1 MIIPLINKIRRNMKL
16 RNAFL
21 LAVVVAG
28 ASIAALCPKPTPAG
42 KDAVILQ
49 KMVEVLGQLHFN
61 PQDTNVD
68 FSKKVYKVYLDRLDG
83 SRRFLT
89 QQDVD
94 QLKNYENKIGD
105 AVRTQDFTFYTL
117 SQKLLDAGIVKAET
131 YYNAA
136 LTAPLDFTINE
147 KINIDSDK
155 KPYAKNDDEL
165 KDMWRKMIKYDVET
179 RLSNKLDDKIKGK
192 TDVKD
197 KSDEELKKAALTET
211 TKSYN
216 DYFKRLKKVK
226 PNNRFGVYL
235 NSIANVYDPHTEYF
249 EPVDKQAFDIR
260 MSGRLIGIGARLQTD
275 LETDFTKVTDIVIG
289 GPAYKE
295 GELKEGD
302 LVMKVGQGDKEP
314 VDVAG
319 MNIDEVVSMIRGEL
333 GKQVRLTVKSKIDG
347 KVKTIP
353 IIREEIVVDEGF
365 ARSLIIESEKTSE
378 KIGYIKLPM
387 FYADFER
394 EDGHQCA
401 EDIEIEV
408 KKLQQAGVKGI
419 ILDLRNNGGGS
430 LRDVVKMAGQ
440 FIESGPIVQ
449 VKNRL
454 DRPEVMSDTD
464 PTVQYNGPLIIMQN
478 EFSAS
483 ASEIMAAALQDYGR
497 AIIVGTNSY
506 GKGTV
511 QRFFDLDRALT
522 GSTDLKPLGQI
533 KVTIQKFYRVN
544 GGATQLKGVAPD
556 ILLPDSYMNIPSG
569 EKDNEYPMPWTQ
581 IKPVRYAQNVVDF
594 SKVLPKIIENSKKRV
609 DASPVFKA
617 IIENAKLIKQ
627 QRDRSEETLN
637 LATYIATEK
646 KQQEY
651 SKKLNNLIK
660 MNDESGDEITSVTS
674 KSTEVTKDKKD
685 KKTLVER
692 LYAENLQ
699 VDLDKL
705 TAAKDSSKIIRN
717 TDWLKNV
724 KNDAQLQETLFIMKD
739 LIQNATFK
747 TAYADVKKN

>member
-1 MIIPLINKIRRNMKL
+1 MKL

-21 LAVVVAG
+21 LAAVVAG
-28 ASIAALCPKPTPAG
+28 ASIAALCPKPIPAN

-61 PQDTNVD
+61 PANTDAD
-68 FSKKVYKVYLDRLDG
+68 FSKKVFKVYLDRLDG

-94 QLKNYENKIGD
+94 QLKPYENKVAE
-105 AVRTQDFTFYTL
+105 AVNTQDFTFYNL
-117 SQKLLDAGIVKAET
+117 SQKLLDAGVAKAET

-136 LTAPLDFTINE
+136 LAAPIDFTVNE
-147 KINIDSDK
+147 KVIIDSDK
-155 KPYAKNDDEL
+155 KPYAKNDEEL
-165 KDMWRKMIKYDVET
+165 KDAWRKMIKYDVET
-179 RLSNKLDDKIKGK
+179 RLANKLDDKAKAK
-192 TDVKD
+192 ADVKD
-197 KSDEELKKAALTET
+197 KSEDELKKAALAET

-226 PNNRFGVYL
+226 ANNRFGVYL

-249 EPVDKQAFDIR
+249 EPVDKQNFDIS
-260 MSGRLIGIGARLQTD
+260 MAGRLIGIGARLQTD

-289 GPAYKE
+289 GPAYKQ

-302 LVMKVGQGDKEP
+302 LVMKVGQGDKEA

-333 GKQVRLTVKSKIDG
+333 GKEVRLTVKGKTDG
-347 KVKTIP
+347 KVKVIP
-353 IIREEIVVDEGF
+353 IIREEIIVDEGF
-365 ARSLIIESEKTSE
+365 VKSLIVESDKNSD
-378 KIGYIKLPM
+378 KIGYIKLPK

-401 EDIEIEV
+401 EDVEQEV
-408 KKLQQAGVKGI
+408 NKLKQAGVKGI
-419 ILDLRNNGGGS
+419 IIDLRNNGGGS

-449 VKNRL
+449 VKNRT
-454 DRPEVMSDTD
+454 DRPDVMNDTD
-464 PTVQYNGPLIIMQN
+464 PNVQYNGPLIIMQN

-483 ASEIMAAALQDYGR
+483 ASEIMTAALQDYGR

-522 GSTDLKPLGQI
+522 GNTDLKPLGQI

-544 GGATQLKGVAPD
+544 GGATQLKGVTPD

-581 IKPVRYAQNVVDF
+581 ISPVRYSQNVVDF
-594 SKVLPKIIENSKKRV
+594 SKVLPKIVENSKKRV

-617 IIENAKLIKQ
+617 VIENAKLIKQ

-637 LATYIATEK
+637 LTTYMATEK

-660 MNDESGDEITSVTS
+660 MNDDGGDEVANI
-674 KSTEVTKDKKD
+674 STNGSGVIDAKKD
-685 KKTLVER
+685 KKPLVER

-717 TDWLKNV
+717 TDWVKNV

-747 TAYADVKKN
+747 TAYTEMKKN

>member
-1 MIIPLINKIRRNMKL
+1 MKL

-28 ASIAALCPKPTPAG
+28 ASIAAFCPKPVPAD

-49 KMVEVLGQLHFN
+49 KMVEVLGQLHFA
-61 PQDTNVD
+61 PQNADEE
-68 FSKKVYKVYLDRLDG
+68 FSKKVFKVYLDRLDG
-83 SRRFLT
+83 ARRFLT

-94 QLKNYENKIGD
+94 QMKLYETKIGE
-105 AVRTQDFTFYTL
+105 AVKNQDFTFYTL
-117 SQKLLDAGIVKAET
+117 SQKLLDAGVVKAET
-131 YYNAA
+131 YYKSA
-136 LTAPLDFTINE
+136 LTTPIDFTINE
-147 KINIDSDK
+147 KVNIDSDK
-155 KPYAKNDDEL
+155 KPYTKNDDEL
-165 KDMWRKMIKYDVET
+165 KEAWRKMIKFDVET
-179 RLSNKLDDKIKGK
+179 RLATKLEDKQKGK

-197 KSDEELKKAALTET
+197 KSEEELKKTALTET

-249 EPVDKQAFDIR
+249 EPVDKQNFDIS
-260 MSGRLIGIGARLQTD
+260 MAGRLIGIGARLQTD

-289 GPAYKE
+289 GPAYKQ
-295 GELKEGD
+295 GVLKEGD
-302 LVMKVGQGDKEP
+302 LVMKVGQADKEA

-333 GKQVRLTVKSKIDG
+333 GKEVRLTVKAKLDG
-347 KVKTIP
+347 KVKVIP
-353 IIREEIVVDEGF
+353 IIREEIIVDEGF
-365 ARSLIIESEKTSE
+365 ARSLLIQSDKSAD
-378 KIGYIKLPM
+378 KIGYIKLPK

-401 EDIEIEV
+401 EDVEIEIN
-408 KKLQQAGVKGI
+408 KLKAAGVKGI

-449 VKNRL
+449 VKNRN
-454 DRPEVMSDTD
+454 DRPDVMSDTD
-464 PTVQYNGPLIIMQN
+464 PSVQYSGPLIIMQN

-522 GSTDLKPLGQI
+522 GNSDVKPLGQI

-544 GGATQLKGVAPD
+544 GGSTQLKGVAPD
-556 ILLPDSYMNIPSG
+556 ILLPDPYMNIPSG
-569 EKDNEYPMPWTQ
+569 EKDNEYPLPWTQ
-581 IKPVRYAQNVVDF
+581 INPVKYEQNVVDF
-594 SKVLPKIIENSKKRV
+594 QKVLPKIVENSKKRV
-609 DASPVFKA
+609 DSNPVFKA
-617 IIENAKLIKQ
+617 IIESAKLIKQ

-637 LATYIATEK
+637 LNTYIATEK
-646 KQQEY
+646 KQQDY

-660 MNDESGDEITSVTS
+660 LNEDGSEDGVPSTVTDA
-674 KSTEVTKDKKD
+674 TDVKKD
-685 KKTLVER
+685 KKPPVER
-692 LYAENLQ
+692 LWAENLT
-699 VDLDKL
+699 VDTNKL
-705 TAAKDSSKIIRN
+705 TASKDSSKIIRN

-724 KNDAQLQETLFIMKD
+724 KNDVQLQETLSIMKD

-747 TAYADVKKN
+747 TAFTEPKKN